1 MYLLHLLTSSKFFV
15 LMAKE
20 IDVHISSTSHTVLV
34 PSCSTNVEQLQKTRW
49 KYCLQVLF
57 RHYGW
62 SVRGTRVFRTSCRE
76 GSISRHCRAYRS
88 SDKAGSFTLPSN
100 WTELRS
106 ALLECCM
113 PSNSVEES
121 SLRLANYKEE
131 AHKTVS
137 V

>member
-49 KYCLQVLF
+49 KCCLQIC
-57 RHYGW
+57 
-62 SVRGTRVFRTSCRE
+62 SVITDGPCVVPGYFAPHVGKDRLAGT
-76 GSISRHCRAYRS
+76 CRAYRS
-88 SDKAGSFTLPSN
+88 SDKAGFFTLPSN